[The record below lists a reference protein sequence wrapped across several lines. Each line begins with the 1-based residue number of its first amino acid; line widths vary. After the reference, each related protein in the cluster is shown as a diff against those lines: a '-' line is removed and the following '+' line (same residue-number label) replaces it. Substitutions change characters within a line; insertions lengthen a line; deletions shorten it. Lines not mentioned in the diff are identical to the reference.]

1 MSTHSKPMAEYFEA
15 ATECNFAAVQSFI
28 EKDINNINYRNEDE
42 DTALHLAA
50 VHGRVKVVKLLL
62 ERGAE
67 VNAKQK
73 SELTALHLASLNGHT
88 EVVKL
93 LLERDAEVNAKQES
107 GITPLHYSIGEGY
120 IEVATLLVEHGAEVN
135 AKQKNGITPLHI
147 ASLKGRTKEL
157 GFLLEKGAEVNA
169 KEEQGLT
176 ALHAAASKG
185 DAEALIL
192 LLEKGAD
199 VNAKDEKGSTPLHLA
214 AFNGHIKALEL
225 LLLFNKDVDV
235 DAKDEKGSTPL
246 HIASRYNIEAVKL
259 LLESNADISLK
270 NKENDTPLDIA
281 LKAGHA
287 AIATLL
293 REKKN
298 HEIIICRARNIIC
311 KLGVKNENIS
321 KIDVRHSTINKKN
334 KNPPMEVAYTLEDKE
349 NPIRLSEELK
359 QAGFTRWEK
368 KGDFGFVVTVDYFNG
383 VLRDERKY
391 TEYLNTLKKGKET
404 QNNLSNFARG
414 TMDQSINK
422 EKPSAA
428 TPQKTDGIQPPSSSG
443 CFSPIAPAIFGK
455 LLSPGQELSDDD
467 KEKSKRAD
475 ALILCKIGNQFK
487 LYICHEEEW
496 QSMVLENVENM
507 EWLGKARKIFAKK
520 ALDSIQ
526 FKPELEGIFQAK
538 ADLIDQLKQD
548 FHKQL
553 RERKIKSKIENR
565 GNQKNRPIMSERQPS
580 QVYLEPSNLPV
591 PVGSSKR
598 KTHHKESTNQS
609 LKFFSSQTPSSKQ
622 PVLEVTTPIP
632 AVAEEIS
639 FAPTASRKSLT
650 VLRPVEGELPRPPR
664 KSTVNEDDISYH
676 RLVRLPDNIP
686 LTLGEEPLFRKSK
699 KIIPATRHSDTS
711 KKWVD
716 RTVRESLTSLI
727 AEYEKAPSNAVYIR
741 AIYYWIIR
749 AFVNKGINKEEEPVL
764 WELRNF
770 LIHEVYVHWFDFLE
784 EKSFLIDLAKALS
797 QGNKPS
803 REIPKFRPID
813 RDPSNLIKI
822 MNAELEALKAT
833 FKPFDAS
840 RGGVERAFFGYYPA
854 NLGSCYAS
862 LIVIVECYNQLKKE
876 GYEFLTEQKDILDSC
891 KYKIRN
897 KAVHVGDEPLRESD
911 NSIEMGM
918 PEVETLYK
926 ACSRLFE
933 LNKFEPRVNL
943 SVAQEI
949 HTSSNRSHCSSQP
962 LSLRLR

>member
-1 MSTHSKPMAEYFEA
+1 MSTHSKSMAEYFKA
-15 ATECNFAAVQSFI
+15 VTECNLAAVQSFI
-28 EKDINNINYRNEDE
+28 EKDINNINYQNEDE
-42 DTALHLAA
+42 DTALHLAS

-73 SELTALHLASLNGHT
+73 SELTALHLASLKGHT

-93 LLERDAEVNAKQES
+93 LLEHGAEINAKQQS

-120 IEVATLLVEHGAEVN
+120 TEVATLLLEHGADVN

-147 ASLKGRTKEL
+147 ASLKGHIKAL
-157 GFLLEKGAEVNA
+157 KFLLEKGAEVNA
-169 KEEQGLT
+169 REEQGLT

-185 DAEALIL
+185 DAEAISLLI
-192 LLEKGAD
+192 EKRAD

-214 AFNGHIKALEL
+214 AFNGHIQALKL
-225 LLLFNKDVDV
+225 LLFFNKDVDV
-235 DAKDEKGSTPL
+235 NAQNEDGSTPL
-246 HIASRYNIEAVKL
+246 HMVSRYNIEVVEL
-259 LLESNADISLK
+259 LLELNADISLK

-293 REKKN
+293 REKKS
-298 HEIIICRARNIIC
+298 HQIIICRARNIIC

-321 KIDVRHSTINKKN
+321 KIDVRHSAVNKKN
-334 KNPPMEVAYTLEDKE
+334 KNTPMEVAYTLEDKE

-359 QAGFTRWEK
+359 QAGFNHWEK

-383 VLRDERKY
+383 VLREERKY
-391 TEYLNTLKKGKET
+391 TEYLNSLKNGKET

-414 TMDQSINK
+414 TMEQRINK
-422 EKPSAA
+422 EESSAA
-428 TPQKTDGIQPPSSSG
+428 TPQKTHGIQLPLSSG
-443 CFSPIAPAIFGK
+443 CLYSIEPAIFGK
-455 LLSPGQELSDDD
+455 ILSPGQELSDDD
-467 KEKSKRAD
+467 KEKAKMAD
-475 ALILCKIGNQFK
+475 ALILCKIGSQFK

-520 ALDSIQ
+520 ELDSIQ

-538 ADLIDQLKQD
+538 ADLINQLKQD

-565 GNQKNRPIMSERQPS
+565 SNQKKRPIISERQPS
-580 QVYLEPSNLPV
+580 QVYLEPSNFPV

-609 LKFFSSQTPSSKQ
+609 LKFFSSPTPSSQ
-622 PVLEVTTPIP
+622 QRVLEVTTPVP

-639 FAPTASRKSLT
+639 VAPTASRKSLT

-686 LTLGEEPLFRKSK
+686 LTLGEEPLVRKSK

-749 AFVNKGINKEEEPVL
+749 AFVNKGINKDEEPGL
-764 WELRNF
+764 WKLRNF
-770 LIHEVYVHWFDFLE
+770 LIHEVYVHCFDFLK
-784 EKSFLIDLAKALS
+784 EKDFLIDLAKALNR
-797 QGNKPS
+797 GDKPS
-803 REIPKFRPID
+803 SEIPEFRAID
-813 RDPSNLIKI
+813 LDPRNLIRI
-822 MNAELEALKAT
+822 MNAELEALKAA
-833 FKPFDAS
+833 FKPFNAS
-840 RGGVERAFFGYYPA
+840 VGGVERAFFGCYPA

-876 GYEFLTEQKDILDSC
+876 GYEFFTEQKDILDSC

-897 KAVHVGDEPLRESD
+897 KAVHMGDEPLREAD

-918 PEVETLYK
+918 PEVETLYQ
-926 ACSRLFE
+926 ACGRLFE
-933 LNKFEPRVNL
+933 LNKFEPISNL
-943 SVAQEI
+943 SVAHEF
-949 HTSSNRSHCSSQP
+949 HFH
-962 LSLRLR
+962 L